1 MDKKILYFIFILL
14 IIALIFY
21 ILNIF
26 MKKSIEKFG
35 IYCGSYN
42 LNKNTA
48 QKHCSNDTEC
58 AWNSIKDPNTGLMN
72 SWCSQNPD
80 GVGNQIQTS
89 SQTFNNDISSL
100 IS

>member
-1 MDKKILYFIFILL
+1 MDKNILYFLFILL
-14 IIALIFY
+14 ITTLIFY
-21 ILNIF
+21 MLNIF

-42 LNKNTA
+42 LLKKTA
-48 QKHCSNDTEC
+48 QKRCSNDPEC

-80 GVGNQIQTS
+80 GVGNQTQTQTS
-89 SQTFNNDISSL
+89 LSS
-100 IS
+100 